1 MRENAPVLVW
11 PRLLRLP
18 PGALKIV
25 YLDLNHWI
33 YLAQAASG
41 SPQNKSAVVA
51 LEACRAARRAG
62 AATFVLSGTHYAEML
77 KIRDPAQRRAIA
89 DVMEELTDFATLV
102 SRVVIMDVELSSVL
116 DPIAKLPSPLAE
128 VPLIGRGVRHS
139 AGLQSGL
146 KTMGPNGDETERVRE
161 RLGRETFDRFI
172 AGATLGMERSVLR
185 GPTDDEVAETRAYG
199 WNPDAVIQIAENR
212 AAEER
217 AQTTRLDAETRW
229 RRGRLH
235 DLVSARELMIE
246 FQNILPRALK
256 ERGLAL
262 TDVASDKES
271 ARRLVRSMP
280 STEVSIAIKTA
291 WHRNRDKQWSA
302 NDIYDIDALALA
314 VPYCDIVVTEK
325 ACHHVLQASHLGER
339 MHTALLRSLDELP
352 SAIDQWRPMRRPI
365 IGADDSTGSAKF
377 ERS

>member
-1 MRENAPVLVW
+1 MRENAPALVW
-11 PRLLRLP
+11 PPLLRLP
-18 PGALKIV
+18 SEAVKIV

-33 YLAQAASG
+33 YLAQGASG

-51 LEACRAARRAG
+51 LEACRSARSTG
-62 AATFVLSGTHYAEML
+62 AVIFVLSGTHYAEML

-102 SRVVIMDVELSSVL
+102 SRVVVMEVELSSML
-116 DPIAKLPSPLAE
+116 DRVAKLPSPLAE

-146 KTMGPNGDETERVRE
+146 RIMGPNGDETERVRA
-161 RLGRETFDRFI
+161 RVGRETFDQIIFE
-172 AGATLGMERSVLR
+172 ATLRLERSVLR
-185 GPTDDEVAETRAYG
+185 GPADDEVAELRAYG
-199 WNPDAVIQIAENR
+199 WNPEAVIEIAENR

-217 AQTTRLDAETRW
+217 AQTGRLDAETRW

-235 DLVSARELMIE
+235 DLVSARELIIE

-256 ERGLAL
+256 ERGVAL
-262 TDVASDKES
+262 NDVVSDQAS
-271 ARRLVRSMP
+271 ARRFVRSMP
-280 STEVSIAIKTA
+280 STEVSIAIKTE

-325 ACHHVLQASHLGER
+325 ACQHVLQTSRIGQR
-339 MHTALLRSLDELP
+339 MHTALLRNLDELP
-352 SAIDQWRPMRRPI
+352 SAIEQWQPKRRPM
-365 IGADDSTGSAKF
+365 A
-377 ERS
+377 